1 MTPETRS
8 LRPVTW
14 PCPTSAV
21 ASDRN
26 TVDEF
31 AMACDRARAARLL
44 IVPALF
50 DEANRMRRFTIEL
63 MRRLDEAGIDSFLPD
78 LPGTN
83 ESLQALAD
91 VTLEHWQAAVGT
103 ATRHFAATAVLGV
116 RGGCLLAPDHLPQWH
131 YAPVKGA
138 AILRQMLRARMLS
151 ARETGRE
158 EQRDV
163 LETTGR
169 HSGIII
175 SGHALGADFYCT
187 FEKATPSPS
196 ATVIEQAQVGGAGL
210 WLRAEPDE
218 DAGQC
223 ARLAE
228 LLMQGLLA

>member
-1 MTPETRS
+1 MTPEARS

-21 ASDRN
+21 ASDRD

-63 MRRLDEAGIDSFLPD
+63 MRRLDVAGIDSFLPD

-83 ESLQALAD
+83 ESLQALNG
-91 VTLEHWQAAVGT
+91 VTVEHWQAAIMD
-103 ATRHFAATAVLGV
+103 AARHFRANAVLGV
-116 RGGCLLAPDHLPQWH
+116 RGGSLLTPDHLPQWH

-163 LETTGR
+163 LETAART
-169 HSGIII
+169 SGIIL
-175 SGHALGADFYCT
+175 SGHALAADFYCT

-196 ATVIEQAQVGGAGL
+196 ATMIEQAQVGGAGL

-218 DAGQC
+218 DASQC
-223 ARLAE
+223 ARLAAI
-228 LLMQGLLA
+228 LSQAMLP